1 MELAEFRWYPASTA
15 RRFRLRRKK
24 NSPPATAPTAAI
36 PTTTPA
42 AIPAVL
48 GPLAFFSG
56 AAGDGTAFVWP
67 GAVTTMVLARVMVDG
82 GSCLVG
88 SGSFCA
94 AATGEGLL
102 FAAGVE
108 VDDGIAGSAAAL
120 GSEPESSFEPEPA
133 FGLDPEFESESVPEP
148 EPELESES

>member
-24 NSPPATAPTAAI
+24 NSPPAIAPTAAI

-82 GSCLVG
+82 GSCFVG

-94 AATGEGLL
+94 AAAGEGLL

-108 VDDGIAGSAAAL
+108 VDDGAAGL
-120 GSEPESSFEPEPA
+120 GSEPESSFEPEPESE
-133 FGLDPEFESESVPEP
+133 LDPEFESGSVPEP
-148 EPELESES
+148 ESEPESEP